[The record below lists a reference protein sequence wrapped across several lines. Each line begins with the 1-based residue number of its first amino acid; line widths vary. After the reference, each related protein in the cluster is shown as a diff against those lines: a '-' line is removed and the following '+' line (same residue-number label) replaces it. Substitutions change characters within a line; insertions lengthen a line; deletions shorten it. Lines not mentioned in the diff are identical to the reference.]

1 MAITKIH
8 AIKATVKGAVNY
20 ICNPDKTDSKILISS
35 FGTTPDS
42 AAEDFRFILSH
53 REHPDEETKAY
64 HLIQSFAPGEVSA
77 AEAHQIGQEL
87 ADRLLKG
94 RYSYVV
100 STHTDKGHMHNHL
113 IFCAADNIDFKKYD
127 DSKRTYWNIRH
138 LNDEICEEHN
148 LSVIRENKHLAK
160 SYKEWQESKN
170 GTSWKA
176 QLKTDINSTIKRAHS
191 YEEFLK
197 LMQEKGYEIKDSEI
211 GESAHKYIGFR
222 APGQER
228 WVRGRANSLGPEY
241 TKERIRER
249 IEEKVKIRTE
259 RMQRMFRGTGK
270 MIDTSHE
277 RFADSPGLKRWA
289 EKQNLKE
296 AARVQSLLAEKKIQN
311 FQDLDEQIDLLHQQ
325 SKDARKSTVA
335 LDKQIKQAGEILRYA
350 RQYTKKHKYEVG
362 YDKSKDPERYYRTHF
377 TDIQQALGA
386 KSALINLGL
395 NPDTLK
401 LSEIESEFTRLSS
414 ERERSYTSYKS
425 SEKDC
430 NELIR
435 LRDELASY
443 MEAEQS
449 QEIERD
455 KKRSL

>member
-20 ICNPDKTDSKILISS
+20 ICNPDKTDDKILISS
-35 FGTTPDS
+35 FGTTPES
-42 AAEDFRFILSH
+42 ASEDFKFILSH

-100 STHTDKGHMHNHL
+100 STHTDKGHIHNHL
-113 IFCAADNIDFKKYD
+113 LFCAANNIDFKKYD

-148 LSVIRENKHLAK
+148 LSVLRENKQLAK
-160 SYKEWQESKN
+160 SYKEWQETKK

-197 LMQEKGYEIKDSEI
+197 LMQEKGYEIKDSEF
-211 GESAHKYIGFR
+211 GENAHKYIGFR
-222 APGQER
+222 APGQDR
-228 WVRGRANSLGPEY
+228 WIRGRAKSLGAEY

-259 RMQRMFRGTGK
+259 RMQRLSRGSGR
-270 MIDTSHE
+270 MIDTSQE

-289 EKQNLKE
+289 ERQNLKE
-296 AARVQSLLAEKKIQN
+296 AARVQSLLAEKNIQS
-311 FQDLDEQIDLLHQQ
+311 FRDLDDRIELLHQQ
-325 SKDARKSTVA
+325 AKEARKRTVV
-335 LDKQIKQAGEILRYA
+335 LDKEIKQAGEILYYA
-350 RQYTKKHKYEVG
+350 RQYKEKHKYEVG
-362 YDKSKDPERYYRTHF
+362 YDKSKDPERYYRSHY

-386 KSALINLGL
+386 KSALINHGL

-401 LSEIESEFTRLSS
+401 LSEIEAEFARLST
-414 ERERSYTSYKS
+414 EREMSYTSYKS
-425 SEKDC
+425 SEKECD
-430 NELIR
+430 ELKR